1 MRIGKIYKNILL
13 RNNHKISKIT
23 NNSNQVIK
31 NSIFVAIKGYIHN
44 GEEYIKEAIDKGALT
59 IISSLNF
66 NSSVLEHSYPNI
78 NFIKVNNPKKELA
91 LLFTKFYS
99 SYLNKF
105 KIIGITGTN
114 GKTTTSNLLY
124 KYLRLNNINTICFS
138 SNGNYV
144 NDTFYD
150 TKNTTPDINI
160 IYDTILNSSFHSG
173 YIIIEISSQAIS
185 ELRIMGI
192 NFDVVAITNIT
203 TDHIDYHGNTTDYF
217 YTKSRLLYQ
226 LKKQGCALLNSD
238 LPYFEKLNSFIT
250 NQVYTFGEKENC
262 DFKYELTQE
271 NINNT
276 LFFISDAELINAFE
290 TSLIGK
296 FNIQNITIVY
306 GILRILKINLN
317 LFSSFIKE
325 VSRINGRMNIY
336 PINKRTII
344 IDYAH
349 TIEAVKNALI
359 TINNFKKRSIKLVI
373 GCGGN
378 RDPLKRPII
387 GQLSCLYADFVYF
400 TEDNSRNESLSKII
414 KEITCDLTTH
424 NYMIIESRYEAIK
437 KAVIDS
443 KEEDIIVIMGK
454 GCEKTKV
461 DNLELND
468 LEMILKCFK
477 ENKNA

>member
-13 RNNHKISKIT
+13 KNNHKISKIT
-23 NNSNQVIK
+23 NDSNKVTK

-44 GEEYIKEAIDKGALT
+44 GEEYIKEAIDRGALT

-66 NSSVLEHSYPNI
+66 DSSVLEQDYPNI

-91 LLFTKFYS
+91 ILLTKFYN

-114 GKTTTSNLLY
+114 GKTTTCNLLY

-160 IYDTILNSSFHSG
+160 IYDTILNS
-173 YIIIEISSQAIS
+173 
-185 ELRIMGI
+185 
-192 NFDVVAITNIT
+192 
-203 TDHIDYHGNTTDYF
+203 
-217 YTKSRLLYQ
+217 
-226 LKKQGCALLNSD
+226 D
-238 LPYFEKLNSFIT
+238 LPYFEKLNSLIT

-271 NINNT
+271 NIDNT
-276 LFFISDAELINAFE
+276 LFFISDVESINAFE

-317 LFSSFIKE
+317 LFSTFIKE

-349 TIEAVKNALI
+349 TIEAVKNTLI

-387 GQLSCLYADFVYF
+387 GQLSCLFADFVYF

-461 DNLELND
+461 DNLEVTD
-468 LEMILKCFK
+468 LEMVLKCFK
-477 ENKNA
+477 ENKNG